1 MLRFKHSFECENCTS
16 GFHKKGSLQNH
27 MTISHRRDITVIIAL
42 KKFTQRFLCR
52 VTWLSSTGMISVQ
65 QVWLQS
71 SRKSFPEETHNCL
84 SQGWYQCSS
93 CDYKVHVRAP
103 LRRHTIV
110 SHMGKYKCSDCALKL
125 RQKLPWGDT
134 QLSLTGMI
142 SVQQVWLQS
151 SRESFSE
158 EAHDCL
164 SQGKI

>member
-71 SRKSFPEETHNCL
+71 SRKSSPEETHNCL

-110 SHMGKYKCSDCALKL
+110 SHMGKYKCNDCDMEDSYKDACWNSQNGMRDGWFKSSEQCPFQCWATADVW
-125 RQKLPWGDT
+125 RGDN
-134 QLSLTGMI
+134 G
-142 SVQQVWLQS
+142 V
-151 SRESFSE
+151 
-158 EAHDCL
+158 
-164 SQGKI
+164 

>member
-71 SRKSFPEETHNCL
+71 SRKSSPEETHNCL

-125 RQKLPWGDT
+125 RQKPPLRRHTIVSHRDDIRVT
-134 QLSLTGMI
+134 
-142 SVQQVWLQS
+142 SVTIKFT
-151 SRESFSE
+151 RE
-158 EAHDCL
+158 L
-164 SQGKI
+164 L

>member
-1 MLRFKHSFECENCTS
+1 MPTKFIRVVAALYWDLNTVFECESCIL
-16 GFHKKGSLQNH
+16 GFHKKNSLQNH
-27 MTISHRRDITVIIAL
+27 MTISHRKDITVVIAL

-71 SRKSFPEETHNCL
+71 SRKSSPEETHNCL

-110 SHMGKYKCSDCALKL
+110 SHMGKYKCSDCVLKL
-125 RQKLPWGDT
+125 RQKPPLRRHTIIFHRDDIRAT
-134 QLSLTGMI
+134 
-142 SVQQVWLQS
+142 SVTTKFM
-151 SRESFSE
+151 RE
-158 EAHDCL
+158 L
-164 SQGKI
+164 L